1 MKQKQIPKR
10 IKNLLDRRN
19 RLATSLISVCC
30 EIDEYCERLGIDDDD
45 AAIGGHVMIYCEP
58 YNAQIATERAIL
70 AALN

>member
-1 MKQKQIPKR
+1 MKQIPKR

-30 EIDEYCERLGIDDDD
+30 EIDEYCERLRIDDD

-58 YNAQIATERAIL
+58 DNAQAATERAIL
-70 AALN
+70 DALNS